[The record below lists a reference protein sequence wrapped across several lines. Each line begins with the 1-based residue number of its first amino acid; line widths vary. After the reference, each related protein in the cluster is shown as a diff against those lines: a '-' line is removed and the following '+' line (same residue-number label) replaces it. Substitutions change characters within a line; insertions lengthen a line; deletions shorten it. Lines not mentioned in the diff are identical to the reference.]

1 MKQFNALEW
10 ILLMLAFS
18 VCLVLIISVSGIVF
32 KGNATPT
39 EGAVAVRTA
48 MIDLLKIIVGGIFGA
63 FTALKSNNDKTKLP

>member
-32 KGNATPT
+32 KGNANPT
-39 EGAVAVRTA
+39 EGAVAIRTA

-63 FTALKSNNDKTKLP
+63 FTALKATNDKPKL

>member
-63 FTALKSNNDKTKLP
+63 FTALKATNDKPKL

>member
-32 KGNATPT
+32 KGNANPT
-39 EGAVAVRTA
+39 EGAVAIRTA

-63 FTALKSNNDKTKLP
+63 FTALKATNDKPKI